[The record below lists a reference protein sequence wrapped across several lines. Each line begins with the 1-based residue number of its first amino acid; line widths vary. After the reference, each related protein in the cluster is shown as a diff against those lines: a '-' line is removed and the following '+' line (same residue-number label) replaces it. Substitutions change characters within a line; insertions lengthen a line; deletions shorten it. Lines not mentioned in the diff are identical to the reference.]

1 MLLKWDIKLFNLIN
15 DNLKTP
21 FLDKVMPY
29 FTNLGGAMATFC
41 ILVVFSFLYIFPLQK
56 TLIALALT
64 QIIVQFLKQ
73 HISRIRPYEALP
85 DVNFDHNF
93 ALSDYS
99 FPSGHSATIF
109 CIATMASWGVPWLAP
124 VFFGIAL
131 LVAISRIYLGL
142 HFPSDVMVGSVI
154 GWLCAAMVLQ

>member
-1 MLLKWDIKLFNLIN
+1 MMLLKWDIKLFNLIN

-21 FLDKVMPY
+21 FLDKIMPY
-29 FTNLGGAMATFC
+29 FTNIGGAMATFC
-41 ILVVFSFLYIFPLQK
+41 ILVIFSFL
-56 TLIALALT
+56 
-64 QIIVQFLKQ
+64 IVQFLKQ

-109 CIATMASWGVPWLAP
+109 CMATMASWGVPWLAP
-124 VFFGIAL
+124 VFFGIAS
-131 LVAISRIYLGL
+131 LVAVSRIYLGL
-142 HFPSDVMVGSVI
+142 HFPSDVMAGSVI